1 MRRNDAYPGVVI
13 AGLFAALLLG
23 MVGWSILTATPGM
36 ARTAGQDPQGTPNAQ
51 QTAVVSPTPPPVPT
65 KTENALEG
73 TVAGVAV
80 ADNTLTINTDSGLQP
95 IVLPPTVPIIRN
107 SLPSSLDQVE
117 ATDRVII
124 QRDEQNKIIG
134 VLTFAVP
141 ATPVVTQTVPAAGT
155 PIPPETV
162 VAPAAT
168 GTVVPAGTVTPGTFS
183 GTVTEAAEGVLTV
196 QGFNG
201 ETRPVNAAN
210 VPNLNITRGGI
221 STGLSEIQVGDT
233 VDVTYGPNNVPTR
246 IAATPGPG
254 TEPTRGPDYS
264 WIWYTL
270 GMLALLLAPL
280 LLIFIPAGRG
290 PGRFVMVRRRR

>member
-1 MRRNDAYPGVVI
+1 MGVV
-13 AGLFAALLLG
+13 AALMLG
-23 MVGWSILTATPGM
+23 MVGWSILTATPGL
-36 ARTAGQDPQGTPNAQ
+36 ARTGAQDPQGTPNAQ
-51 QTAVVSPTPPPVPT
+51 QTVAASPTPPPLPT

-95 IVLPPTVPIIRN
+95 IVLPPTIPIIRN
-107 SLPSSLDQVE
+107 SLPSSLGQVE

-134 VLTFAVP
+134 VLTFAAP
-141 ATPVVTQTVPAAGT
+141 ATPVVTQTAPAVGT

-168 GTVVPAGTVTPGTFS
+168 GTVAPAGTVTPGAFS
-183 GTVTEAAEGVLTV
+183 GTVTETAEGLLTV
-196 QGFNG
+196 LGLNG

-221 STGLSEIQVGDT
+221 STELSEIQVGDT
-233 VDVTYGPNNVPTR
+233 VDVAYGPNNVPTR

-254 TEPTRGPDYS
+254 TEPTLGPDYS

-270 GMLALLLAPL
+270 GMLAILLAPL
-280 LLIFIPAGRG
+280 LLILTPAGRG
-290 PGRFVMVRRRR
+290 PGRFVMARRRR